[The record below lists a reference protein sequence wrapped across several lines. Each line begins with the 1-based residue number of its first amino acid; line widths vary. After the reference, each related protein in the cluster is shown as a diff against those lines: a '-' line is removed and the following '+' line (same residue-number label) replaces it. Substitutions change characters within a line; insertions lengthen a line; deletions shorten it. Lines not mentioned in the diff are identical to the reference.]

1 MESRSRPDKMTARLS
16 SSIPQLFEA
25 LLSMSSTNPFPTSHW
40 PQQSPIK
47 LFKSASLFVEFPKNY
62 LTLDYRDAPF
72 KGKFV
77 GHAGHKNFE
86 LTKPYSGKYPPIL
99 MFGCQKAELVKIH
112 LHTPSEH
119 DIEGANQDGEIHL
132 IHKIESPAA
141 GSELIV
147 LGVFFKKSA
156 KPIKGDFFQLW
167 TNELKAAKKL
177 QDGKETQIDPRN
189 LLPLQDKWYR
199 YEGSLTSEPY
209 NEIVTWVVF
218 PAPLGIAS
226 EDLNKLKKEAH
237 QPERPTQDINRRF
250 VLRNFD

>member
-1 MESRSRPDKMTARLS
+1 
-16 SSIPQLFEA
+16 
-25 LLSMSSTNPFPTSHW
+25 LSMSSTNPFPMSHW

-47 LFKSASLFVEFPKNY
+47 LFKSASLFVNFPKNY

-72 KGKFV
+72 TGKFV

-86 LTKPYSGKYPPIL
+86 LNPHSGKYPPIL
-99 MFGCQKAELVKIH
+99 TLGGQKAELVKIH

-119 DIEGANQDGEIHL
+119 DLEGANQDGEIHL
-132 IHKIESPAA
+132 IHKIVSPTA

-147 LGVFFKKSA
+147 LGIFFEKSA

-167 TNELKAAKKL
+167 TNELKAAKKA

-189 LLPLQDKWYR
+189 LLPPQDKWYR

-218 PAPLGIAS
+218 PTPLGIAS
-226 EDLNKLKKEAH
+226 DDLNKLKKEAH

-250 VLRNFD
+250 VLRNFK